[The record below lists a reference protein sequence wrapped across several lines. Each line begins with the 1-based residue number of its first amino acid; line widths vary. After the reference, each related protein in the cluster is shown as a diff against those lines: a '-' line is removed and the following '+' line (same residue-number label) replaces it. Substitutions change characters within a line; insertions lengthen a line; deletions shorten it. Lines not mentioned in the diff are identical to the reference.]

1 MQLQQNVPEQNDLT
15 RMQIATSVSI
25 GWNTVQI
32 LEILIGAVEVRDK
45 NRSFPRNTPYMDK
58 SEIKK
63 SGLSAWS
70 DHNNIAEG
78 TGSEPSPDEQGCP
91 RQAEEMGKRLKAK
104 TCAHQYR
111 SSRFSKVQ
119 NLAKAYWRTRNE
131 IVLGRCRSGQREG

>member
-1 MQLQQNVPEQNDLT
+1 M
-15 RMQIATSVSI
+15 SI

-70 DHNNIAEG
+70 GYNNIAEE

-91 RQAEEMGKRLKAK
+91 RQAEEMG
-104 TCAHQYR
+104 TD
-111 SSRFSKVQ
+111 
-119 NLAKAYWRTRNE
+119 
-131 IVLGRCRSGQREG
+131 

>member
-1 MQLQQNVPEQNDLT
+1 MQLQQNVPKQNDLT

-32 LEILIGAVEVRDK
+32 LEFLIGAAEVRDK

-63 SGLSAWS
+63 SELSAWS
-70 DHNNIAEG
+70 GHSNKAEG

-91 RQAEEMGKRLKAK
+91 RQAEEMGKRLQAK
-104 TCAHQYR
+104 TCAHQYQ

-131 IVLGRCRSGQREG
+131 IV